1 MNEMSVLACD
11 DEVDFVETLCKR
23 LARRQVNAL
32 CVHSGQEALRALDKG
47 SFDVVVMDVK
57 MPGMDGIETL
67 KEIKK
72 RHPLVEVVMLTGHGS
87 VESGMQGMGLGAY
100 DYVLKPVDIDD
111 LVDKLRKAHERKLI
125 REGKGA
131 PR

>member
-1 MNEMSVLACD
+1 
-11 DEVDFVETLCKR
+11 
-23 LARRQVNAL
+23 
-32 CVHSGQEALRALDKG
+32 
-47 SFDVVVMDVK
+47 